1 MTDHEVEVLAIG
13 AGPSNLALAVAI
25 EESGSAGLASGT
37 LILEQ
42 HPDVKWQRNLLLP
55 FARSQVSFL
64 KDLVTLRNPQ
74 SRFSFLAF
82 LHQQG
87 RLDEFVNLGTFN
99 PYRRELSDYLEW
111 VANSLDHVRVRHNAA
126 ATSVAPRL
134 ADDGT
139 VAGWRVTLA
148 DGDTVDARDLVVGT
162 GRDAHVPEVFAGLPA
177 DRVIHSSQYATRI
190 ARHPVDR
197 PARVVVIG
205 AAQSAAEMFVAVHD
219 DLPLSTPTLVHRS
232 IGLMNY
238 QTSKFVNELF
248 FPSFVDEFHDTDPG
262 ARKQILDELR
272 LTNYAG
278 LAAPFLDDTY
288 AMLYRQKLDGTPRSA
303 VRPMTEVVAAREED
317 GEVVLELRDRRT
329 GKVEPLRCDLVL
341 LGTGYDQ
348 RMPAMVRQLAGRLG
362 VEEVEVN
369 RRYRVELGTGAGRG
383 GLYLQGFNEATHG
396 ISDSLL
402 SVLAQRS
409 HEITTDLLDR
419 RSVAATIGGN

>member
-1 MTDHEVEVLAIG
+1 MTNHEVEVLAIG

-25 EESGSAGLASGT
+25 EESGATGLASDT

-42 HPDVKWQRNLLLP
+42 HHDVVWQRNLLLP
-55 FARSQVSFL
+55 FARSQVSFV

-74 SRFSFLAF
+74 SRFSFLSF
-82 LHQQG
+82 LHAKG

-99 PYRRELSDYLEW
+99 PFRREISEYLQW
-111 VANSLDHVRVRHNAA
+111 VANSLDHVGVRYNSRAQ
-126 ATSVAPRL
+126 SVAPRK

-139 VAGWRVTLA
+139 VVGWRVTLT

-162 GRDAHVPEVFAGLPA
+162 GRDANIPAEFAGLPH
-177 DRVIHSSQYATRI
+177 DRLIHSTQYSTRI
-190 ARHPVDR
+190 AQYPIDR
-197 PARVVVIG
+197 PVRVVVIG
-205 AAQSAAEMFVAVHD
+205 AAQSAAEMFVAVHQ
-219 DLPLSTPTLVHRS
+219 DLPLSQPTLVHRS

-248 FPSFVDEFHDTDPG
+248 FPSFIDEFHGSSPD
-262 ARKQILDELR
+262 ARKQILDEVH

-278 LAAPFLDDTY
+278 LAAPFLDEMY
-288 AMLYRQKLDGTPRSA
+288 MKLYEQKLTGSQRSA
-303 VRPMTEVVAAREED
+303 VRSMTEVIAAREED

-329 GKVEPLRCDLVL
+329 GRVEILRCDLVL

-348 RMPAMVRQLAGRLG
+348 RMPAMVRSLAGQVG
-362 VEEVEVN
+362 VDHVEVN
-369 RRYRVELGTGAGRG
+369 RRYRVDLGEARA
-383 GLYLQGFNEATHG
+383 GLYLQGFNERTHG

-419 RSVAATIGGN
+419 RSVGATTGVR